1 MLSLSEKLIN
11 MQSVASDRAAIFQG
25 ISKSM
30 RMLVQMV
37 IMSVAALQII
47 DPTTPMTPGI
57 MIASVIILG
66 RALQP
71 VEMGIN
77 QARALAEAIV
87 AFRTVEGALERAQ
100 AEQKRMSLP
109 APTGRVDVENVT
121 YQPRSVA
128 RPIRVDPRRD
138 ALT

>member
-1 MLSLSEKLIN
+1 
-11 MQSVASDRAAIFQG
+11 MQSLASDRAAIFQA

-47 DPTTPMTPGI
+47 APTTPMTPGI

-77 QARALAEAIV
+77 QAR
-87 AFRTVEGALERAQ
+87 
-100 AEQKRMSLP
+100 S
-109 APTGRVDVENVT
+109 
-121 YQPRSVA
+121 
-128 RPIRVDPRRD
+128 
-138 ALT
+138 